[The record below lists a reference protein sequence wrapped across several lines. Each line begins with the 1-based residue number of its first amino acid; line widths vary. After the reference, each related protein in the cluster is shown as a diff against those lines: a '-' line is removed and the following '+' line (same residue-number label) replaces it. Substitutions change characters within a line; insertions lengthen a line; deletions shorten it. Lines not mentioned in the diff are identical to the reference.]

1 MNLKIISLDSFKRD
15 VKKLLKKYK
24 KLPSDLKNL
33 QEELL
38 RNPRAGIE
46 LSNNCF
52 KIRLANSS
60 TPTGKSGG
68 FRIISYYLD
77 KNNNIYLLTIYS
89 KTELENISHE
99 KILSILSDFNLDENL

>member
-1 MNLKIISLDSFKRD
+1 MNLKIVSLDSFKRD
-15 VKKLLKKYK
+15 AKKLLKKYK
-24 KLPSDLKNL
+24 QLPKDLKNL

-38 RNPRAGIE
+38 SNPKAGIE

-68 FRIISYYLD
+68 FRIIYYYLD
-77 KNNNIYLLTIYS
+77 KENNIYLLSIYS

-99 KILSILSDFNLDENL
+99 KIMLILLEYGLDKNA